1 MSAVISAEE
10 PVRGVSGV
18 EALLARHSE
27 HRAEIDARQDT
38 MGQLIK
44 AGRKLIQL
52 GHYSSAEVGVWVW
65 VWVTTLVQRWVYG
78 CGYGSLL

>member
-27 HRAEIDARQDT
+27 HKAEIDARQDT

-44 AGRKLIQL
+44 AGRKLIQQ
-52 GHYSSAEVGVWVW
+52 GHYSSAEVCVCVC
-65 VWVTTLVQRWVYG
+65 VHVCVCVYVSMFIQWQG
-78 CGYGSLL
+78 